1 MPGIL
6 VFGAMAFPLP
16 PVAPRAAGQ
25 VIARQCRSHYDRLGE
40 IMADQKDLIGERG
53 RSLETD
59 YFRRRDQEL
68 LERAREQEAAAQ
80 RRRQL
85 AAALGVDEQAVT
97 ALAALGFD
105 GATAPLLDI
114 VPAIQVAWSDGTLPA
129 AERAVL
135 ERIMAR
141 PELQPAA
148 AAGAGMVSEWLSR
161 QPGAD
166 LFRLATEALRLR
178 VDRLDAGARTQ
189 LVAQIIGDCKAVAA
203 ASGGVFGL
211 GALSSAEADRI
222 RELAAALGVKS

>member
-1 MPGIL
+1 
-6 VFGAMAFPLP
+6 MAEP
-16 PVAPRAAGQ
+16 
-25 VIARQCRSHYDRLGE
+25 
-40 IMADQKDLIGERG
+40 KDLLGDRG

-68 LERAREQEAAAQ
+68 LERAREQEAAAE

-85 AAALGVDEQAVT
+85 AAALGVDDQAVT
-97 ALAALGFD
+97 ELAALGFD
-105 GATAPLLDI
+105 AATAPLLDI

-129 AERAVL
+129 AERAVI
-135 ERIMAR
+135 ERILTR

-148 AAGAGMVSEWLSR
+148 QTGGRMVAEWLSR
-161 QPGAD
+161 RPRPE

-178 VDRLDAGARTQ
+178 VDRLDADSRTQ
-189 LVAQIIGDCKAVAA
+189 LVSKIIADCKAVAT

-211 GALSSAEADRI
+211 GALSSAEADLI

>member
-1 MPGIL
+1 
-6 VFGAMAFPLP
+6 
-16 PVAPRAAGQ
+16 
-25 VIARQCRSHYDRLGE
+25 
-40 IMADQKDLIGERG
+40 MADDKDLIGERG
-53 RSLETD
+53 RSLEAD

-68 LERAREQEAAAQ
+68 LERAREQEANAE

-85 AAALGVDEQAVT
+85 AAALGIDDEAVIKG
-97 ALAALGFD
+97 LVELGFD
-105 GATAPLLDI
+105 AATAPLLDV

-129 AERAVL
+129 QERAEI
-135 ERIMAR
+135 ERILAR

-148 AAGAGMVSEWLSR
+148 KAAGRTLTEWLSR
-161 QPGAD
+161 QPRAE

-178 VDRLDAGARTQ
+178 AARLDPDARTQ
-189 LVAQIIGDCKAVAA
+189 LVSRIISDCKAVAA

>member
-1 MPGIL
+1 M
-6 VFGAMAFPLP
+6 
-16 PVAPRAAGQ
+16 
-25 VIARQCRSHYDRLGE
+25 LG
-40 IMADQKDLIGERG
+40 DRG

-68 LERAREQEAAAQ
+68 LERAREQEAAAE

-85 AAALGVDEQAVT
+85 AAALGVDDQAVT
-97 ALAALGFD
+97 ELAALGFD
-105 GATAPLLDI
+105 AATAPLLDI

-129 AERAVL
+129 AERAVI
-135 ERIMAR
+135 ERILAR

-148 AAGAGMVSEWLSR
+148 QAGGRMVAEWLSR
-161 QPGAD
+161 RPRPE

-178 VDRLDAGARTQ
+178 VDRLDADSRTQ
-189 LVAQIIGDCKAVAA
+189 LVSKIIADCKAVAA

-211 GALSSAEADRI
+211 GALSSAEADLI